1 MRPTIKVVYG
11 PLIGARRG
19 VRVFL
24 GQFYTPASVVKVL
37 VEVLAPHQG
46 RVFDPCCGSGGMFVQ
61 SEKFIEV
68 HGGKVDDIS
77 IYDQEA
83 TPTRMRI
90 TWGKDICPPRP
101 GWRLPPGNQE
111 APDPERWRP

>member
-1 MRPTIKVVYG
+1 
-11 PLIGARRG
+11 
-19 VRVFL
+19 
-24 GQFYTPASVVKVL
+24 VVKVL
-37 VEVLAPHQG
+37 VEVLAPYQG
-46 RVFDPCCGSGGMFVQ
+46 RVHDPDPACGSGGMFVQ
-61 SEKFIEV
+61 SEKFIEA

-83 TPTRMRI
+83 NPTSMRI

-101 GWRLPPGNQE
+101 GWRLPPGSQE